1 MRLSHYFPVLFYFF
15 ISCGFLLLASVNSQ
29 GADSCNTNLT
39 LNGLPFD
46 SSSLHC
52 ASVWAPHNFI
62 LRYLETSTDV
72 WSFVLSAPDNNS
84 YIAMGFSPSGGM
96 VGSSAVVGW
105 VSADGT
111 PTIRQYALRGQKPSQ
126 VVVNQGS
133 LQITG
138 NSSMILSQSS
148 RLYLV
153 FQLNTNQPLTRLI
166 YSVGPVGVFPTGTD
180 YELTRHRDQ
189 VTAELN
195 YVTGQASS
203 RTPYKQLRRSHGIL
217 NILGWGILMIIGAI
231 LARYFKQWD
240 PIWFY
245 SHTLVQSLGFVLGVA
260 GVISGLVLENKLG
273 ADVSTHKGL
282 GIFILVLGCLQVMAF
297 LARPNK
303 ESKVRK
309 YWNWY
314 HHNMGRILI
323 IFAIANIFYGIHLG
337 EKGKGWNAG
346 YGITI
351 AILFLIAIVLEI
363 RMWMRK

>member
-1 MRLSHYFPVLFYFF
+1 MHVNNHNILDYSKFF
-15 ISCGFLLLASVNSQ
+15 FLHMQ
-29 GADSCNTNLT
+29 
-39 LNGLPFD
+39 
-46 SSSLHC
+46 
-52 ASVWAPHNFI
+52 
-62 LRYLETSTDV
+62 YLETSTDV

-195 YVTGQASS
+195 YVTGEL
-203 RTPYKQLRRSHGIL
+203 P
-217 NILGWGILMIIGAI
+217 
-231 LARYFKQWD
+231 
-240 PIWFY
+240 
-245 SHTLVQSLGFVLGVA
+245 
-260 GVISGLVLENKLG
+260 
-273 ADVSTHKGL
+273 STY
-282 GIFILVLGCLQVMAF
+282 I
-297 LARPNK
+297 N
-303 ESKVRK
+303 
-309 YWNWY
+309 Y
-314 HHNMGRILI
+314 
-323 IFAIANIFYGIHLG
+323 
-337 EKGKGWNAG
+337 
-346 YGITI
+346 
-351 AILFLIAIVLEI
+351 
-363 RMWMRK
+363 

>member
-46 SSSLHC
+46 STSLQC
-52 ASVWAPHNFI
+52 ASVWTPHNFI

-195 YVTGQASS
+195 YVTG
-203 RTPYKQLRRSHGIL
+203 
-217 NILGWGILMIIGAI
+217 WGILMIIGAI

-314 HHNMGRILI
+314 HQNMGRILI